1 MADYSS
7 RTPTQNPDGAQ
18 QVKDLL
24 EQEKSAWKKNSLAV
38 LAKVRTMSRV
48 LQALVLREIMT
59 RFGRENLGFVWLILE
74 PLILTTLVMIAWSV
88 MYGNAKHGV
97 TVVQIVLSGYSMV
110 TLWRHMVLRF
120 GHCFR
125 HNAGLMFHRNVKPL
139 DTILARFFLE
149 TIGTLISFTI
159 SYVTLFLLD
168 LIAPIHDVYLMIIAW
183 MLLSLFSFT
192 IALIFSALGEL
203 WEHTEK
209 FVQPMMYVTLPLTG
223 MFFMLSWIPS
233 DYHEILLLSPM
244 IHTVEMFRA
253 GLIGPSV
260 QTYYDPQFV
269 VVSTIF
275 LGALALFLMRK
286 AESHIRIE

>member
-1 MADYSS
+1 MDDQ
-7 RTPTQNPDGAQ
+7 RGNKKPIVTPAVRDAMQ
-18 QVKDLL
+18 QL
-24 EQEKSAWKKNSLAV
+24 ESEKHIWKSEALIVWRKL
-38 LAKVRTMSRV
+38 RTMTRV

-74 PLILTTLVMIAWSV
+74 PLILTTLVMVAWSI
-88 MYGNAKHGV
+88 MYGTAKHGV

-110 TLWRHMVLRF
+110 TLWRHMILRF

-125 HNAGLMFHRNVKPL
+125 HNAGLLFHRNVRPL

-149 TIGTLISFTI
+149 TVGTLISFTI
-159 SYVTLFLLD
+159 SYITLFLLD
-168 LIAPIHDVYLMIIAW
+168 LIDPIYDIYLMIIAW
-183 MLLSLFSFT
+183 ILLALFSFT
-192 IALIFSALGEL
+192 VALIFSALGEL

-233 DYHEILLLSPM
+233 DYHHILLMSPM

-260 QTYYDPQFV
+260 ETYYDPSFV
-269 VVSTIF
+269 VITTVF
-275 LGALALFLMRK
+275 LGALALLLMRK